1 VRPRKENFR
10 LTVVINDLDGRF
22 LLLII
27 ASTEVNMPRTFCI
40 VLLTGLMASAPVSWA
55 RGGGGPA
62 GGGPG
67 GGGAVGAGHGHGTSN
82 AAAHASPSAITHS
95 NGLLSP
101 NREHGIERAEDQMS
115 TKGLEN
121 TNGPMSPSRSKGR
134 ARADQ
139 RHDQNDALSPTL
151 SK

>member
-1 VRPRKENFR
+1 
-10 LTVVINDLDGRF
+10 
-22 LLLII
+22 
-27 ASTEVNMPRTFCI
+27 MPKTFCI
-40 VLLTGLMASAPVSWA
+40 VLLTSLIVSAPTVWA
-55 RGGGGPA
+55 RGGGGPG

-67 GGGAVGAGHGHGTSN
+67 GGPGVGGGPGAGGAVGAGHGHGIGN
-82 AAAHASPSAITHS
+82 AAHAAPWAITHS

-115 TKGLEN
+115 AKGLEN
-121 TNGPMSPSRSKGR
+121 TNGRMSPSRSKGR

-139 RHDQNDALSPTL
+139 RHDQHDARSPDL